1 MKKVIILLLILIII
15 FIIIELCCS
24 YCFFENLHFNHKI
37 LKIEDEESLKKEN
50 ISIETSN
57 KEFDPNIQKLNNL
70 ENLIR
75 KEIIEINKAYEKVDK
90 ETTKSYELKRDK
102 LKKEEEDL
110 KEKLKT
116 EVTKVKQQFEI
127 NLSKI
132 EDLLKTAE
140 KIIKG
145 IKIFEKEEKN
155 MFKTLSYVSIINKN
169 KKEMQSLFQELMKNL
184 KISFIEEESLIKYE
198 EYYFNGIPIPKDIEF
213 KEIGSN
219 CFKILWNIDNIN
231 LLNIDKKEIKYKL
244 EIRKENAKEDFFQIY
259 EGKDNNFLV
268 NKLEKNT
275 SYEVRIC
282 SFYNDINSNWSD
294 IQKIQTMDFDSKILN
309 ETEKGKE
316 FLEKL
321 YEWTGFKRME
331 LLYRG
336 TRDGSGKNIFHNKC
350 DNQGPTIILC
360 QNEKGN
366 IFGGYASISWT
377 SDNKYHDANGSFLFT
392 LTNIYNTAPTKFP
405 NTQKYGNAVYHGSDR
420 GPAFGGNHDLAIF
433 DNYLNNKS
441 SYASLGCSYPDILGK
456 GNSVFSGDV
465 NSNYFKLKELEV
477 FKLLNTIYND
487 FCKFYI

>member
-1 MKKVIILLLILIII
+1 M
-15 FIIIELCCS
+15 
-24 YCFFENLHFNHKI
+24 
-37 LKIEDEESLKKEN
+37 KKEN
-50 ISIETSN
+50 ISIENSN
-57 KEFDPNIQKLNNL
+57 KEFDTNIQKLNNL
-70 ENLIR
+70 GNVIK
-75 KEIIEINKAYEKVDK
+75 KEMIEIDKVYEKVDN
-90 ETTKSYELKRDK
+90 ETTKSYELKREK

-132 EDLLKTAE
+132 DSLLKTTE

-145 IKIFEKEEKN
+145 IKIFEKEEKT
-155 MFKTLSYVSIINKN
+155 MIKTLSYVSIINKN
-169 KKEMQSLFQELMKNL
+169 QKEMRTLFQELMKNL
-184 KISFIEEESLIKYE
+184 KISFIEEESKIKYE

-213 KEIGSN
+213 KEIGAKS
-219 CFKILWNIDNIN
+219 FKVLWNVEDVN
-231 LLNIDKKEIKYKL
+231 LSNIDKKEIKYKL
-244 EIRKENAKEDFFQIY
+244 EIRKENSKEEFIQIY
-259 EGKDNNFLV
+259 EGKDNNFLAN

-275 SYEVRIC
+275 CYEVRIC
-282 SFYNDINSNWSD
+282 SFYNDIISNWSD
-294 IQKIQTMDFDSKILN
+294 IKKIQTKDLDCKILS

-321 YEWTGFKRME
+321 YEWTGYKEME

-360 QNEKGN
+360 ENEKGN

-377 SDNKYHDANGSFLFT
+377 SDNKYHSANGSFLFT

-405 NTQKYGNAVYHGSDR
+405 NTKNYEYAVYHGNDR
-420 GPAFGGNHDLAIF
+420 GPAFGGNHDLGIF
-433 DNYLNNKS
+433 DNYLNNKD
-441 SYASLGCSYPDILGK
+441 SYANLGYTYPDILGK

-465 NSNYFKLKELEV
+465 NSGNFKLKELEV
-477 FKLLNTIYND
+477 FKLFD
-487 FCKFYI
+487 Q